1 MADNNIVRI
10 YDKETETLL
19 SSDKIVVID
28 NVEYNRIAI
37 DKAKEI
43 ALGYGYIGV
52 NKVTLSPEYVEFKLF
67 ISVDKDTN
75 DFQMVDSLLEETPS
89 LYGREV
95 TYKEYLDADSKKRV
109 GKIVKYKDNTFHI
122 FDEEYDKSY
131 DKATNSMKF
140 DLTKYK
146 KYVLDKV
153 RNSNDEIR
161 NHGFYFTLAG
171 EEYLQPFREVP
182 TNDMTTLKNIRDETP
197 DALRALKIFRE
208 DPSTKE
214 RITDPVRL
222 RWLKG
227 PEECPRL
234 FIEYMIKLL
243 NGYHS
248 YLPEAILQVLAQTDS
263 KMTEPELRY
272 IEKNHVSI
280 VLRALQNQ
288 IERLPYAVE
297 KKRELDEYYTSK
309 NIKPKTDA
317 ERGQ

>member
-1 MADNNIVRI
+1 MADNIVRI

-19 SSDKIVVID
+19 SSDKIVVVD

-43 ALGYGYIGV
+43 ANGYGDIGI
-52 NKVTLSPEYVEFKLF
+52 NKGTLRPEYVEFKLF

-75 DFQMVDSLLEETPS
+75 DFQMVDTLLEETS
-89 LYGREV
+89 TLYGREV
-95 TYKEYLDADSKKRV
+95 TYKEYLEADSKKRV

-131 DKATNSMKF
+131 DKTTNTMKF
-140 DLTKYK
+140 DLTKFK
-146 KYVLDKV
+146 KHVLDKV

-161 NHGFYFTLAG
+161 NHGFYYSIAN
-171 EEYLQPFREVP
+171 EEYLQPFREIP

-197 DALRALKIFRE
+197 DALRALKIFKE
-208 DPSTKE
+208 DPSSKE
-214 RITDPVRL
+214 RITDPVRIK
-222 RWLKG
+222 WLKG

-248 YLPEAILQVLAQTDS
+248 YLPEATLKVLANADT
-263 KMTEPELRY
+263 KVTEPELRY
-272 IEKNHVSI
+272 IEKNYVSI
-280 VLRALQNQ
+280 ILRALQQQ
-288 IERLPYAVE
+288 IEGLAYAQE
-297 KKRELDEYYTSK
+297 KRREIDQYYTTK